1 VNILSPEAAYVAL
14 LFVLF
19 VVPRVLQRYRIPS
32 AVTALAF
39 GVIAGVGLSL
49 FQGDGTVALL
59 STLGIVSLFLFAG
72 LDVDG
77 HELRREWVPIVTYVA
92 LFLTVLAIV
101 TTVFARVVHFDVR
114 SSVLI
119 ALALLT
125 PSTGFI
131 LDSLGGWGLSEQE
144 RFWIRSKAI
153 AAELIALSILFVVL
167 QSTSFARLGWSSLAL
182 VGMVALLP
190 LIFRG
195 FAKAILPYAPK
206 SEFGLLMLVAAMCA
220 LITHRLGVYYLVGA
234 FVTGMI
240 AQQSRGRL
248 PALSSGPMLGAV
260 EAFASLFV
268 PFYFFHAGLEL
279 HAEDFSVAAMATGLG
294 LCAVM
299 LPLRVWLVA
308 IHRRLRFGEP
318 WDTSV
323 RVGVPMLPTTVFT
336 LVLAEILRER
346 FHAPPA
352 IFGGLIVY
360 AVVNTLLPG
369 LLLRAATPGFEDEL
383 QLAGAAPARPKEPAP
398 TEHASA

>member
-1 VNILSPEAAYVAL
+1 VNISPEAAYVGL

-19 VVPRVLQRYRIPS
+19 VVPRILQRYRIPS

-39 GVIAGVGLSL
+39 GVVAGMGLSL

-77 HELRREWVPIVTYVA
+77 HELRREWVPIVTYIA
-92 LFLTVLAIV
+92 LFLAVLALV
-101 TTVFARVVHFDVR
+101 TAGFAGLLRFDVR

-153 AAELIALSILFVVL
+153 AAELIALTILFIVL
-167 QSTSFARLGWSSLAL
+167 GSTSAARLGWSSLAL
-182 VGMVALLP
+182 IAMIALLP

-206 SEFGLLMLVAAMCA
+206 SEFGLLMLVAAACA

-234 FVTGMI
+234 FVTGMV
-240 AQQSRGRL
+240 AQQSRGWL

-260 EAFASLFV
+260 ESFASLFV

-279 HAEDFSVAAMATGLG
+279 RAEDFSVAALAAGLS
-294 LCAVM
+294 LCAVL

-308 IHRRLRFGEP
+308 VHRRLRFGEP
-318 WDTSV
+318 WDASA

-336 LVLAEILRER
+336 LVLAEILRQQ
-346 FHAPPA
+346 FQAPPA

-369 LLLRAATPGFEDEL
+369 FLLRATTPGFEDEL
-383 QLAGAAPARPKEPAP
+383 QLAGAAPRESPETPP
-398 TEHASA
+398 TEHSSA

>member
-1 VNILSPEAAYVAL
+1 MQIPPEAAYVAL

-19 VVPRVLQRYRIPS
+19 VVPRILQRYRIPS

-39 GVIAGVGLSL
+39 GVAAGIGLSL
-49 FQGDGTVALL
+49 FQGDDTVALL

-77 HELRREWVPIVTYVA
+77 HELRREWSPIVTYVA
-92 LFLTVLAIV
+92 LFLVVLALL
-101 TTVFARVVHFDVR
+101 TTIFAWLLHFDVR

-153 AAELIALSILFVVL
+153 AAEIVALSVLFIVL
-167 QSTSFARLGWSSLAL
+167 GSTSAARLGWSSLAL
-182 VGMVALLP
+182 LGMIALLP

-195 FAKAILPYAPK
+195 FAKAILPHAPK
-206 SEFGLLMLVAAMCA
+206 SEFGLLMLVAAACA

-234 FVTGMI
+234 FVTGMV

-260 EAFASLFV
+260 ESFASLFV

-279 HAEDFSVAAMATGLG
+279 HGEDFSVAALATGLG
-294 LCAVM
+294 LCAVL

-308 IHRRLRFGEP
+308 IHRRLRFGES
-318 WDTSV
+318 WETSA

-336 LVLAEILRER
+336 LVLAEILRQQ
-346 FHAPPA
+346 FQAPPA

-369 LLLRAATPGFEDEL
+369 FLLRGTTPGFEDEL
-383 QLAGAAPARPKEPAP
+383 QLAGAASLEPQEPAP
-398 TEHASA
+398 TEHSSA